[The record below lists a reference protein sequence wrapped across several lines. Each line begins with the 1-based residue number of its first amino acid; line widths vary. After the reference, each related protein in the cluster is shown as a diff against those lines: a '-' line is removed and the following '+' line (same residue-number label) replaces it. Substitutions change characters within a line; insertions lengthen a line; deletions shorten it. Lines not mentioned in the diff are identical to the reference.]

1 MGISVSEIIKAL
13 ASVRMA
19 PRQVR
24 KNYANRIAFLGD
36 SITAFPQ
43 KYPRA
48 IGDTSI
54 DWVRYMGGI
63 SYDMPTGTGTLEFR
77 ASDQKLRWTAPGD
90 TAGPWTASRM
100 GFVLLSSGTAGAARQ
115 VMLGIR
121 TNFFP
126 GTDVTL
132 SPAVTADNLTW
143 CSTGFWNYAQM
154 LTGQIFEFDGC
165 YGIEGDR
172 LLNMMDR
179 IDQVFDYD
187 VYSGAAKTNPVGWV
201 VVLGGTNDLVADA
214 SSTATVITRLT
225 SVVEQIINYGAR
237 PVVCTILPR
246 NNISQTYL
254 DNIMIVNHWI
264 KTTLPTL
271 YAEIVVVDLW
281 STIRDPAGS
290 GLAISGYLSTDNT
303 HNSNLSALVEGQ
315 ALATSLLTA
324 SGMVQGRARIRTIDH
339 PSNFLNAKS
348 PMFGSSGGA
357 VAGGASGTVPALWK
371 ASTSGSTV
379 AAVVSLGGTSP
390 ETNWVTFTCTG
401 ASNGDVVI
409 FNPTTQ
415 GTPATYG
422 LTAGDIIDVECEI
435 EVVSA
440 TNLRHVELQVC
451 EYTTDGSIVHSS
463 CNEQSTSSGRRNVS
477 IPIGVAV
484 HRTPKFA
491 LRSDCTVFQ
500 VFVKAVFNASGA
512 AVFRVRCMN
521 GVVHT

>member
-1 MGISVSEIIKAL
+1 MNIFLELLKAGIVPSKTSKKY
-13 ASVRMA
+13 SN
-19 PRQVR
+19 
-24 KNYANRIAFLGD
+24 KIAFLGD
-36 SITAFPQ
+36 SLTAFPQ

-48 IGDTSI
+48 IGDASI

-143 CSTGFWNYAQM
+143 CSTGFWVYSQM

-172 LLNMMDR
+172 LSNMMER
-179 IDQVFDYD
+179 IDQVFNYD
-187 VYSGAAKTNPVGWV
+187 VYSGAAKTSGPGWV
-201 VVLGGTNDLVADA
+201 VVLGGTNDLVADSA
-214 SSTATVITRLT
+214 TTATVITRLT
-225 SVVEQIINYGAR
+225 DVVQKIINYGAR

-271 YAEIVVVDLW
+271 FSEAVVVDLF
-281 STIRDPAGS
+281 STIRDPAGT
-290 GLAISGYLSTDNT
+290 GTAITNYLSTDNT
-303 HNSNLSALVEGQ
+303 HNSNVSAPLEGQ
-315 ALATSLLTA
+315 ALATALLTA
-324 SGMVQGRARIRTIDH
+324 SGMQQGRARCRTIGH
-339 PSNFLNAKS
+339 PKNFLNAKS
-348 PMFGSSGGA
+348 PMFGSSGGTT
-357 VAGGASGTVPALWK
+357 AGGASGTVPSLWK

-440 TNLRHVELQVC
+440 TNLRQVELQVV

-463 CNEQSTSSGRRNVS
+463 CSEQSPSSGRRNIS
-477 IPIGVAV
+477 IPIGVCV
-484 HRTPKFA
+484 HRTPRFA
-491 LRSDCTVFQ
+491 VRSDCTVLQ
-500 VFVKAVFNASGA
+500 IFVKAVFNASGA